1 MKKLLIV
8 AAMTLL
14 ASACLQKETRHTLY
28 LEPDGS
34 VTWIIDES
42 NVRSDEK
49 EQLARDREEAEF
61 LALARSG
68 RHPVAE
74 ALRELGAM
82 GVYVSVQRADRPF
95 SVSTEG
101 RFVSIEHA
109 VADLLGGLGLQAEAS
124 RDRQGRHTRVNVT
137 VVLPEEEDDE
147 ESDSEGSDVLAA
159 LIEEAQNYRIVLT
172 DGKFVEATGFR
183 LEQDDTTAVLVEP
196 TDEALAEG
204 VVSFS
209 LTWQSTTVPA
219 RSRR

>member
-42 NVRSDEK
+42 NVRSDE
-49 EQLARDREEAEF
+49 EDQLARDREEAEF

-95 SVSTEG
+95 RVRTEG

-124 RDRQGRHTRVNVT
+124 RDRQGPHTRVNVT

-172 DGKFVEATGFR
+172 DGKFVEATGFK

>member
-95 SVSTEG
+95 RVSTEG
-101 RFVSIEHA
+101 SFVSIEHA

-124 RDRQGRHTRVNVT
+124 RDRQGPHTRVNVT

-147 ESDSEGSDVLAA
+147 ESDSEGSEVLAA

-172 DGKFVEATGFR
+172 DGKFVEATGFK

>member
-42 NVRSDEK
+42 DVRSDE
-49 EQLARDREEAEF
+49 EDQLARDREEAEF

-124 RDRQGRHTRVNVT
+124 RDRQGPRWYCECWVPIIELVNT
-137 VVLPEEEDDE
+137 
-147 ESDSEGSDVLAA
+147 
-159 LIEEAQNYRIVLT
+159 NT
-172 DGKFVEATGFR
+172 
-183 LEQDDTTAVLVEP
+183 
-196 TDEALAEG
+196 
-204 VVSFS
+204 S
-209 LTWQSTTVPA
+209 LHGC
-219 RSRR
+219 